1 MVKVLKIGGSIL
13 TDKNRRL
20 FARSEEIN
28 RVAEEVAPYAENLVL
43 IHGAGS
49 FGHVQAEEYE
59 LREKFNPEGL
69 RVTHSSVVELN
80 RLVVEALARSG
91 ANPMPIH
98 PFSCVTLR
106 DGRIESFSLEPIER
120 MIEEGLLPVLHG
132 DVAMDITRRAGIVSG
147 DDLVPYLARSLGAE
161 IVAEGTDKD
170 GVLVEGKPLERI
182 SSDDWP
188 WFLAA
193 DVLGNPIPVFA
204 PLAAL
209 LTVQVTVWG
218 SVSRG
223 LQRVF
228 GVVVGVLVAF
238 GFARLAGV
246 HPWSIGLI
254 IFVSLLAGR
263 ALRLGTQGSIQVPVS
278 ALLVL
283 VLGAT
288 TGGYGYD
295 RVVDTAIGAG
305 VGIAANLVLVPR
317 THLNEAQAQVRGFA
331 EELAGLLKGVADN
344 LGAPVPGVQG
354 EHLDAARHLSREA
367 ASAARAQ

>member
-28 RVAEEVAPYAENLVL
+28 RVAEEVAPYAENLIL

-106 DGRIESFSLEPIER
+106 DGRIESFSLEPIGR

-147 DDLVPYLARSLGAE
+147 DDLVPYLARSLDAE

-182 SSDDWP
+182 GWDDWSAVEK
-188 WFLAA
+188 FLGGSSTTDVTGGMREKVLKLLKLADA
-193 DVLGNPIPVFA
+193 GINSLIFNASKHGYISRVLKGDVLGTKVE
-204 PLAAL
+204 
-209 LTVQVTVWG
+209 
-218 SVSRG
+218 R
-223 LQRVF
+223 
-228 GVVVGVLVAF
+228 
-238 GFARLAGV
+238 
-246 HPWSIGLI
+246 
-254 IFVSLLAGR
+254 
-263 ALRLGTQGSIQVPVS
+263 
-278 ALLVL
+278 
-283 VLGAT
+283 
-288 TGGYGYD
+288 
-295 RVVDTAIGAG
+295 
-305 VGIAANLVLVPR
+305 
-317 THLNEAQAQVRGFA
+317 
-331 EELAGLLKGVADN
+331 
-344 LGAPVPGVQG
+344 
-354 EHLDAARHLSREA
+354 
-367 ASAARAQ
+367 

>member
-1 MVKVLKIGGSIL
+1 LVKVLKIGGSIL

-28 RVAEEVAPYAENLVL
+28 RVAEEVAPYADNLVL

-170 GVLVEGKPLERI
+170 GVLVDGKPLERI
-182 SSDDWP
+182 SGDDWP
-188 WFLAA
+188 AVEKFLVGSSTTDVTGGMREKVLKLLELADA
-193 DVLGNPIPVFA
+193 GINSLIFNASKRGYISRVLNGDVLG
-204 PLAAL
+204 
-209 LTVQVTVWG
+209 TK
-218 SVSRG
+218 
-223 LQRVF
+223 
-228 GVVVGVLVAF
+228 VVM
-238 GFARLAGV
+238 
-246 HPWSIGLI
+246 
-254 IFVSLLAGR
+254 
-263 ALRLGTQGSIQVPVS
+263 
-278 ALLVL
+278 
-283 VLGAT
+283 
-288 TGGYGYD
+288 
-295 RVVDTAIGAG
+295 
-305 VGIAANLVLVPR
+305 
-317 THLNEAQAQVRGFA
+317 
-331 EELAGLLKGVADN
+331 
-344 LGAPVPGVQG
+344 
-354 EHLDAARHLSREA
+354 
-367 ASAARAQ
+367 

>member
-28 RVAEEVAPYAENLVL
+28 RVAEEVAPYAENLILV
-43 IHGAGS
+43 HGAGS

-106 DGRIESFSLEPIER
+106 DGRIESFSLEPIVL

-147 DDLVPYLARSLGAE
+147 DDLVPYLARSLDAE
-161 IVAEGTDKD
+161 MVAEGTDKD

-182 SSDDWP
+182 SRDDWP
-188 WFLAA
+188 AVEKFLVGSSTTDVTGGMREKVLKLLKLADA
-193 DVLGNPIPVFA
+193 GINSLIFNASKHGYISRVLKGDVLGTKVE
-204 PLAAL
+204 
-209 LTVQVTVWG
+209 
-218 SVSRG
+218 R
-223 LQRVF
+223 
-228 GVVVGVLVAF
+228 
-238 GFARLAGV
+238 
-246 HPWSIGLI
+246 
-254 IFVSLLAGR
+254 
-263 ALRLGTQGSIQVPVS
+263 
-278 ALLVL
+278 
-283 VLGAT
+283 
-288 TGGYGYD
+288 
-295 RVVDTAIGAG
+295 
-305 VGIAANLVLVPR
+305 
-317 THLNEAQAQVRGFA
+317 
-331 EELAGLLKGVADN
+331 
-344 LGAPVPGVQG
+344 
-354 EHLDAARHLSREA
+354 
-367 ASAARAQ
+367 